1 MMRAWFTFGMGAFA
15 AFAAPLSSFAAAAT
29 EIVTACPATA
39 PSDKRLPLI
48 YARVIHSPEGES
60 GYPDPD
66 WEERQG
72 SRTRSR
78 RDFEAADFRSAR
90 IECEFGTQGNPYR
103 ASVIY
108 PVPGLLL
115 SCELVSNEPP
125 SRPYPPIFEYFA
137 CTSRV
142 E

>member
-1 MMRAWFTFGMGAFA
+1 MKLRIFVPLLLLTT
-15 AFAAPLSSFAAAAT
+15 APICTAVSESRVV
-29 EIVTACPATA
+29 VTACPATA
-39 PSDKRLPLI
+39 PSGNRLPLI
-48 YARVIHSPEGES
+48 YGRVIHSPEGET

-78 RDFEAADFRSAR
+78 RDFEAADFRAAR
-90 IECEFGTQGNPYR
+90 IECKFGTQSNPYR

>member
-1 MMRAWFTFGMGAFA
+1 MRTWFTFGMGAFA

-29 EIVTACPATA
+29 EIVT
-39 PSDKRLPLI
+39 
-48 YARVIHSPEGES
+48 
-60 GYPDPD
+60 GYPD

-72 SRTRSR
+72 SRTRIR
-78 RDFEAADFRSAR
+78 NDFEVADFRAAR
-90 IECEFGTQGNPYR
+90 IECRYGTQSNRYL
-103 ASVIY
+103 ASVVY

-115 SCELVSNEPP
+115 SCEIVINEPP
-125 SRPYPPIFEYFA
+125 SRPDPPIFEYFA

>member
-1 MMRAWFTFGMGAFA
+1 MMCARFAWGALTFAV
-15 AFAAPLSSFAAAAT
+15 FAAPLSSFAAAAT
-29 EIVTACPATA
+29 EIVTASPATA
-39 PSDKRLPLI
+39 SSDKRLPLI
-48 YARVIHSPEGES
+48 YARVIHSSEGES

-78 RDFEAADFRSAR
+78 RDFEAANFRAAR
-90 IECEFGTQGNPYR
+90 IECRYGTQSNRYL

-115 SCELVSNEPP
+115 SCEIVSNEPP
-125 SRPYPPIFEYFA
+125 IRPYPPIFEYFA